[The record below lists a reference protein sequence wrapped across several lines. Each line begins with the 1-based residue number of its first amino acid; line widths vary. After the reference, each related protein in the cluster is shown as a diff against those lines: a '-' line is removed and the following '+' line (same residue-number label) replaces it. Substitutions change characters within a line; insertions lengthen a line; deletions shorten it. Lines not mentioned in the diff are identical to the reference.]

1 MIFNLPGHADS
12 EGKIALGSLC
22 ISTLRMAFEEGDPDV
37 VPKVWSTVGTIVL
50 LVDPLPPFGI
60 AEFIGLAPEEVTP
73 FLTPQF

>member
-1 MIFNLPGHADS
+1 MIFNLPGRADS
-12 EGKIALGSLC
+12 EGKTALGPLC
-22 ISTLRMAFEEGDPDV
+22 ICMAFKEGDPDV